1 MSQFAGSPYK
11 KMNTELS
18 FKGVPAVF
26 YGRRIFQKCRHCRVR
41 FFTTL
46 FNDIGASDTCI
57 ECLKHDAFAGV
68 DDDELIDRI
77 EERLDDA

>member
-11 KMNTELS
+11 KLDTSLV
-18 FKGVPAVF
+18 FKGQPAIF
-26 YGRRIFQKCRHCRVR
+26 YGRRIFQKCRNCRTR

-57 ECLKHDAFAGV
+57 TCLKHDAFAGI
-68 DDDELIDRI
+68 DEDQLIDKI
-77 EERLDDA
+77 EERLDES